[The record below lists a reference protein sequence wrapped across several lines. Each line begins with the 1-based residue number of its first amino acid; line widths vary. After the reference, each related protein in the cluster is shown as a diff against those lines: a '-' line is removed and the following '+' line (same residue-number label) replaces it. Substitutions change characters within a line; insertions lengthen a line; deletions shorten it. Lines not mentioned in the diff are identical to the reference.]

1 MKKRK
6 LFIKALVFTSIFC
19 AIITSCA
26 SNNQENPKINNDKVV
41 ESENSVQAEEIF
53 VPEPTAEELFLQKI
67 DGIKIEFTKIPPK
80 TKKNKDFS
88 SGYEILV
95 TDINQEPVT
104 GFEVTVLIPSQ
115 KNDSKLEFAGNN
127 FTSDENGLIQVT
139 PSTPDFAAD
148 TLVSAYP
155 AIPEDVS
162 QTDEV
167 LSAVEAHTAKAAYL
181 SESDI
186 VAKGAIMFVFE
197 YNENGKAPKNSYD
210 ILSGLRKK
218 GVYQIG
224 NAPISDTDYINAS
237 KEKIY
242 KENYEYVGTDY
253 GYLIGG
259 TIKFANPVE
268 KNEDGTYTATMIS
281 NIYGI
286 EMKTGKVIY
295 DNNFEYSSSGAN
307 WNKAVESC
315 KQKLNTQIVNSIMF
329 GL

>member
-6 LFIKALVFTSIFC
+6 LFINAFLFTSIFC

-26 SNNQENPKINNDKVV
+26 SNNQENPKNNDDKVLV
-41 ESENSVQAEEIF
+41 SDIPEQQEEILI
-53 VPEPTAEELFLQKI
+53 PEPTAEELFLQKI

-88 SGYEILV
+88 SAYELLV
-95 TDINQEPVT
+95 TDKDSNPLT
-104 GFEVTVLIPSQ
+104 DFEVALIVPVKGSDN
-115 KNDSKLEFAGNN
+115 KV
-127 FTSDENGLIQVT
+127 TSTREVFITDENGCVSYM
-139 PSTPDFAAD
+139 PSTPDFAANTKVAAFPFVPD
-148 TLVSAYP
+148 NLVIDNNNIEPYKTYA
-155 AIPEDVS
+155 DFLV
-162 QTDEV
+162 
-167 LSAVEAHTAKAAYL
+167 
-181 SESDI
+181 ESD
-186 VAKGAIMFVFE
+186 VASKGAIMFVFE

-259 TIKFANPVE
+259 TVKFANPVE
-268 KNEDGTYTATMIS
+268 KDEDGTYTATMVA

-286 EMKTGKVIY
+286 EMKTGYVIY
-295 DNNFEYSSSGAN
+295 ENNFEYTSSGAN

-315 KQKLNTQIVNSIMF
+315 KQKLNAQIVNSIMF